1 MTVTEHLDELR
12 RRILIV
18 VVVLLVATVA
28 LYFVT
33 PELIEFLIEPISEY
47 LPDGTTGELNILDP
61 MGGFTLRFKVAFVAA
76 VLVTAPVWI
85 WQLLAFFLPALKPN
99 ERKWVVP
106 TFFVGIALFVL
117 GNLFCYYIILDPAF
131 GWLLGQ
137 ITEFASVLA
146 DATQYINLILMFEL
160 AFGIAFELPLII
172 FYLIVFEIVPYNTFR
187 KNWRIIY
194 IVLMIVC
201 AAITPDGSPVSMMLL
216 YAALLGL
223 YELSLAI
230 ARVVLRN
237 KIEHE
242 VGDEDDSGVED
253 AQSEKDGKSEKKDR
267 KSKKDKKQKKQKSGE
282 GKGTEGGAAAE
293 AGAAASEGPAA
304 DGSVAA
310 SAASAA
316 VSAEDGSAATEAPS
330 SEDGGTAKAVSS
342 DAGTEGE
349 SAAMADEPAAVD
361 AGEPGAKA
369 AVIDESGA
377 GAAAPDADD
386 VPSAGA
392 PGEEAVNSTEPG
404 CEPEASEGEE
414 DA

>member
-253 AQSEKDGKSEKKDR
+253 ADSEKDGKSEKKDR
-267 KSKKDKKQKKQKSGE
+267 KSKKDKKQKKQKSGK
-282 GKGTEGGAAAE
+282 GKGAEGGVAVE
-293 AGAAASEGPAA
+293 ADAAASERPAA
-304 DGSVAA
+304 DGFGTTVAA
-310 SAASAA
+310 DA
-316 VSAEDGSAATEAPS
+316 VAD
-330 SEDGGTAKAVSS
+330 VS
-342 DAGTEGE
+342 
-349 SAAMADEPAAVD
+349 
-361 AGEPGAKA
+361 
-369 AVIDESGA
+369 
-377 GAAAPDADD
+377 D
-386 VPSAGA
+386 VETL
-392 PGEEAVNSTEPG
+392 GEEAGDSSEPG
-404 CEPEASEGEE
+404 CEPVSSEGEE